1 MATIQKSTKINFY
14 KFVQVK
20 DPTGGSKSV
29 EGEVVKSLN
38 MNTGAVNNLGATV
51 NSIAKIANDFKR
63 IQLQRLELA
72 KKNQKDFEANYTKTQ
87 KKKPFSGFSPA
98 ALVKKP
104 SWLEGLFKM
113 LSGLIKAAIVIPALK
128 WLADPKTF
136 PP

>member
-20 DPTGGSKSV
+20 DPTGGAKSV

-51 NSIAKIANDFKR
+51 NSIANIANDFKR

-98 ALVKKP
+98 ALVKN
-104 SWLEGLFKM
+104 LVG
-113 LSGLIKAAIVIPALK
+113 
-128 WLADPKTF
+128 
-136 PP
+136 